1 MPSKNESVLLTNC
14 PFCGAFLL
22 NAEKAGSYIDMGEF
36 LAYLVSL
43 YGAELYKSRQRLNNL
58 IADLYR
64 GDERMK
70 RVYRRAIVDD
80 TLSQRIYELSLKPL
94 NEREEYRN
102 QIIAQF
108 SEMNYYSPNFGKQ
121 IVDSFMSGIG
131 LEILPPI
138 VSTKAMK
145 EDGEWEDGFGV
156 TYSVD
161 RWKLIKGNKS
171 LANYIVE
178 EGTVIICDNAFCDCR
193 YLTDLTLPA
202 SLISIG
208 DRAFKSCYSLMNLTL
223 SDSLMSIGNYAF
235 YDCDSL
241 TSLILPNSLTS
252 IGDEAF
258 RVCRS
263 LSRLTLPA
271 SVTNIGERVFPRHE
285 NFALQLESTRYFI
298 IEDDILYTAD
308 QKKVMWCPV
317 FKRGRVLL
325 PDTVTSIES
334 EAFWNCRSLT
344 SLVLPDSLKSIGDR
358 AFRVCDSLTSLTL
371 PASVTSIGEEVF
383 PRHENFT
390 LQLESTRYFIIED
403 DILYTADQKKVIW
416 CPVFKRGRV
425 SLPDTVTSIGDG
437 AFKNCDYLTNLVLP
451 DSLTSIGDSA
461 FAGCHSLTSL
471 ELPISLRSI
480 GNGAFWNC
488 HSLRSLTLPNTL
500 TSIGCSAFYGCSTLG
515 SLVLP
520 DSLTNIESRVFA
532 MCCSLTNLV
541 LPDSLTSIGD
551 DAFLQCSSLSS
562 LTLPVSLMNISFD
575 AFCYCSLKII
585 YIPRGSLDKFKRLLP
600 NHLHNK
606 LKEI

>member
-308 QKKVMWCPV
+308 QKKV
-317 FKRGRVLL
+317 
-325 PDTVTSIES
+325 
-334 EAFWNCRSLT
+334 
-344 SLVLPDSLKSIGDR
+344 
-358 AFRVCDSLTSLTL
+358 
-371 PASVTSIGEEVF
+371 
-383 PRHENFT
+383 
-390 LQLESTRYFIIED
+390 
-403 DILYTADQKKVIW
+403 IW